1 MKFTLL
7 DNGADSLKGV
17 FDCLEKFDNRYS
29 DSYHLIKDAVIFL
42 NHGIEILFKEIL
54 SQRSNALMFTELK
67 SYQEARVKMKKS
79 GAVNVFEINPKLKTV
94 SLIEAMDRLEYLCE
108 VEIPELL
115 RKNIYFINKI
125 RSQIMHFGIDLSESD
140 VDELVR
146 KLKYCHEESILFLE
160 KHIENL
166 SEKIEDS
173 RFEYSK
179 EDYEIDMGEWQA
191 ELMME
196 EMKLGYYDEE

>member
-17 FDCLEKFDNRYS
+17 YECLKKFDNQYS
-29 DSYHLIKDAVIFL
+29 ESYHHIKDAVIFL

-67 SYQEARVKMKKS
+67 SYQEARVKMKNS
-79 GAVNVFEINPKLKTV
+79 GKANVFEINPKLKTV
-94 SLIEAMDRLEYLCE
+94 SLIEAMDRLEYLCDI
-108 VEIPELL
+108 EIPELL
-115 RKNIYFINKI
+115 RTSIYFINKI
-125 RSQIMHFGIDLSESD
+125 RNQIMHFGVDLSESD
-140 VDELVR
+140 VEELVK

-160 KHIENL
+160 QHLDNL
-166 SEKIEDS
+166 SETIEDS
-173 RFEYSK
+173 RFEYTR

-196 EMKLGYYDEE
+196 EAKLGDYD